1 MALMIAGDRS
11 GVGKTTVTLALL
23 AFLASQKHRVQSFKV
38 GPDYIDPMFH
48 TAITG
53 RPCRNLDPILT
64 SETYVQSCFVKH
76 CQEVEYALVEG
87 VMGLFDGIPRK
98 KEDGTRLKGKM
109 IKPSEEIR
117 SLDYGSTAHIA
128 RLLKIPVV
136 LVIDCSH
143 LSGSVAAITHGY
155 SSLDPQID
163 LVGVILNRV
172 GSNRHLYLLQE
183 SLDTLNI
190 PILGTLRRQ
199 DSLTIP

>member
-64 SETYVQSCFVKH
+64 SEAYVQLCFAKH

-87 VMGLFDGIPRK
+87 VMGLFDGIPR
-98 KEDGTRLKGKM
+98 
-109 IKPSEEIR
+109 
-117 SLDYGSTAHIA
+117 
-128 RLLKIPVV
+128 
-136 LVIDCSH
+136 
-143 LSGSVAAITHGY
+143 
-155 SSLDPQID
+155 
-163 LVGVILNRV
+163 
-172 GSNRHLYLLQE
+172 
-183 SLDTLNI
+183 
-190 PILGTLRRQ
+190 
-199 DSLTIP
+199 